1 MEPNNKRKKV
11 ANSAPEKE
19 PYQTFQ
25 EDLKSLITQL
35 DNSTTNDQLYDTLLK
50 IRSEYSNNEDMTIPG
65 KQFVVFKKNYKR
77 KIKAIK
83 YTFSRKHPRYYQIAF

>member
-35 DNSTTNDQLYDTLLK
+35 NNSTTNDQLYDTLLK

-65 KQFVVFKKNYKR
+65 KQFVVFKKTTREK
-77 KIKAIK
+77 
-83 YTFSRKHPRYYQIAF
+83 SRQ